1 MSKPE
6 GPCHQLVFDQ
16 SIKSQCPMAG
26 QVAEV
31 GPLDLYGLGTGRRKE
46 GEITMSHRGT
56 DQI

>member
-1 MSKPE
+1 
-6 GPCHQLVFDQ
+6 
-16 SIKSQCPMAG
+16 MAG